1 MVHFIATENSL
12 HAGDPG
18 PPSRNPLNSTHHLRY
33 NDKSPQR
40 SAAAAAAQAV
50 NPGTWS
56 EINGALKSRTEQMF
70 LHLQGFSQLLD
81 ATFPEPLLGN

>member
-1 MVHFIATENSL
+1 MQVIQDLLQGTLLIQLITSDTMIKAPK
-12 HAGDPG
+12 G
-18 PPSRNPLNSTHHLRY
+18 LR
-33 NDKSPQR
+33 
-40 SAAAAAAQAV
+40 AAAAAQAV

-56 EINGALKSRTEQMF
+56 EINGALKSRTERMF